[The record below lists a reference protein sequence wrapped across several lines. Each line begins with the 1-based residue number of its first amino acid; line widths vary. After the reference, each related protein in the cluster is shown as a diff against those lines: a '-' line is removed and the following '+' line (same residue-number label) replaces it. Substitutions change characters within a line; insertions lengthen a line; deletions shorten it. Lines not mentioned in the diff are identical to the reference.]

1 MSKSKLRESTCSN
14 VVHILAEE
22 RKKQKMAMRDL
33 ADSAEVSQAMIS
45 LVENGLRNPTLETL
59 LRIADALG
67 VELSDIIAKAKCAAQ
82 SENKK

>member
-1 MSKSKLRESTCSN
+1 MSKSKLREATCSN
-14 VVHILAEE
+14 VVRILADE

-67 VELSDIIAKAKCAAQ
+67 IELSDVIARAKSSALKNA
-82 SENKK
+82 NK

>member
-1 MSKSKLRESTCSN
+1 MSKTKLREATCSN
-14 VVHILAEE
+14 VVRILAEE

-67 VELSDIIAKAKCAAQ
+67 IELSDVIARAKSSALKNA
-82 SENKK
+82 NK